1 MKSFGYEEMFFGMGV
16 ATLFIGMLFLL
27 WNYLREKRANQ
38 KQSGLFNSPCQNPCQ
53 NKKDSVSRNK
63 RYLDG

>member
-38 KQSGLFNSPCQNPCQ
+38 KQSGLFNSPCQN
-53 NKKDSVSRNK
+53 KKDSVSRNK
-63 RYLDG
+63 RDLDG

>member
-38 KQSGLFNSPCQNPCQ
+38 KQSGLFNSLPKQ
-53 NKKDSVSRNK
+53 K
-63 RYLDG
+63 R